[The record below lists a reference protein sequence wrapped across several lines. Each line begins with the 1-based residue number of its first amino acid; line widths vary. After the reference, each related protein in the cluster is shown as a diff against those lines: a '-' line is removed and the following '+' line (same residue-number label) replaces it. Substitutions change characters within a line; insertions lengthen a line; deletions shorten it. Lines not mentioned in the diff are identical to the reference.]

1 MVNDAAAVD
10 VPLVVD
16 MDGTLIKVD
25 SLQEA
30 FVQLSFRQPLQAL
43 RALLALKG
51 GRASFKA
58 SVAAHMVPDARTIPL
73 EQSVVEAIRQAKAKG
88 RKVYL
93 ATAADRRFAD
103 VVAQS
108 VAHFDGVFASESGV
122 NLKGRHKADY
132 IVQKFGKG
140 GFDYIGNDAADIPV
154 WREARTA
161 IISGASAREL
171 QHYRAEIPQLV
182 SLNSRVR
189 SFTDYF
195 RALRPQKWLKNALV
209 AVPAMAAHD
218 SSAHTIEA
226 TLIAFLCFCFA
237 ASGVYVLNDML
248 DLQQDRGHLYKRH
261 RPFAAGVLQLKDAVW
276 LVCLCMALAALLS
289 VYLPLA
295 FKLAV
300 TAYIAGAVAYT
311 LSARSVPGLDVVA
324 LAALYGTR
332 LWAGSAATGVG
343 LSFWLAVVCAFAFLS
358 LAFARRSVET
368 ILSQKRDGSR
378 EGRRIL
384 NTYPYFAVLY
394 GLVAIVAFAFH
405 INDVKAL
412 YHRPELLWA
421 SWIAFGF
428 WLGRIFSLA
437 RRGRMA
443 GDPITFSVT
452 DWISLTAAIAMIG
465 CWIAAF

>member
-1 MVNDAAAVD
+1 MVNDVAAAD

-30 FVQLSFRQPLQAL
+30 FVQLSFRKPLQAL

-58 SVAAHMVPDARTIPL
+58 SVAAHMVPDVGSIPF

-108 VAHFDGVFASESGV
+108 VGYFDGVFASESGV

-161 IISGASAREL
+161 IISGASARET
-171 QHYRAEIPQLV
+171 QHYRAEIPELV

-195 RALRPQKWLKNALV
+195 RALRPKEWLKNALV
-209 AVPAMAAHD
+209 AVPAIAVRDPAAQ
-218 SSAHTIEA
+218 TA
-226 TLIAFLCFCFA
+226 TLLAFASFCFA
-237 ASGVYVLNDML
+237 ASAIYLFNDML
-248 DLQQDRGHLYKRH
+248 DVEQDRSHPDKRH
-261 RPFAAGVLQLKDAVW
+261 RPLAAGVVQLRDAVG
-276 LVCLCMALAALLS
+276 LLGLSIALAALFS
-289 VYLPLA
+289 FFLPLT
-295 FKLAV
+295 FSLAV
-300 TAYIAGAVAYT
+300 IAYGAGAIIYSLYFRT
-311 LSARSVPGLDVVA
+311 IFGLDAIA

-332 LWAGSAATGVG
+332 VWGGSAATGIA
-343 LSFWLAVVCAFAFLS
+343 LSFWPIVVCSFLFLS
-358 LAFARRSVET
+358 LALLRRSGEK
-368 ILSQKRDGSR
+368 LSLAKIGLGGAEVGTHAHRYTNLAALCGF
-378 EGRRIL
+378 L
-384 NTYPYFAVLY
+384 AVLAFAV
-394 GLVAIVAFAFH
+394 H
-405 INDVKAL
+405 IIDVKAL

-421 SWIAFGF
+421 SWIAFGL

-437 RRGRMA
+437 RRGRMP

-452 DWISLTAAIAMIG
+452 DWISLMSTIASIG